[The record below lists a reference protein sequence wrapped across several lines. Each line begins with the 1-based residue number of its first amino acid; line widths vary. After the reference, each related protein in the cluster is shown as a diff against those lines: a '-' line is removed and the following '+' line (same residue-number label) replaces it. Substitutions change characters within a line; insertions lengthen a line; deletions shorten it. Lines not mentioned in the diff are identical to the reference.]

1 MADSKELKPVSF
13 RIDEETKEKI
23 KEIAI
28 STGGNQQETMQLLIN
43 AYYMQTQKVE
53 LVEHKATIE
62 EFERCTTNLIQMF
75 TGSLKANHDLRES
88 VMQEFSATLESKDQ
102 IIQDLQEKVKTVTEK
117 KDEATEK
124 AKSYSDQVVE
134 LIKQVD
140 DLEKMLKDKQDLN
153 DELKS
158 KNQDLKEK
166 FVDMMGEIS
175 EMAIMRSNL
184 AKITAE
190 CDKMK
195 KSLSDAEEAVKRAN
209 MDSERALN
217 QQKQQLE
224 LMNEKAMLEADRK
237 HDEEIRKM
245 KVEQQQELK
254 AMLDAERM
262 NDEKIRKMKTEH
274 QQEIDR
280 YQQKYLSL
288 LEKMEQQE
296 KTSKK

>member
-43 AYYMQTQKVE
+43 AYYMQQQKVE

-75 TGSLKANHDLRES
+75 TGSLKANHDMRES
-88 VMQEFSATLESKDQ
+88 VMQEFSATLESKDHL
-102 IIQDLQEKVKTVTEK
+102 ILDLQEKVKTITDK

-124 AKSYSDQVVE
+124 ARTYSDQV
-134 LIKQVD
+134 LDLTKQLE
-140 DLEKMLKDKQDLN
+140 DLEKMLEDKQDLN
-153 DELKS
+153 NELKS

-166 FVDMMGEIS
+166 FVDMMGELS
-175 EMAIMRSNL
+175 EIGLMRSNL

-195 KSLSDAEEAVKRAN
+195 KSLSDAEEAVKREN
-209 MDSERALN
+209 MDSERALK

-224 LMNEKAMLEADRK
+224 LNHEKAMLEVERK
-237 HDEEIRKM
+237 HDEEIRKI
-245 KVEQQQELK
+245 KAEQQQE
-254 AMLDAERM
+254 
-262 NDEKIRKMKTEH
+262 
-274 QQEIDR
+274 IDK

-288 LEKMEQQE
+288 LEKMQSGSDAE
-296 KTSKK
+296 